1 MKPRSMR
8 IEKAKT
14 ENIEE
19 EPPNEMSEE
28 FAGAEPDPPEE
39 GNDKKPKKG
48 LRIKRLLLFCEIEA
62 L

>member
-19 EPPNEMSEE
+19 EPQNEMSEE
-28 FAGAEPDPPEE
+28 LAGAEPDPQRQET
-39 GNDKKPKKG
+39 KKK
-48 LRIKRLLLFCEIEA
+48 A
-62 L
+62 

>member
-39 GNDKKPKKG
+39 GNDKKPKKRPKNKKIAII
-48 LRIKRLLLFCEIEA
+48 LRD
-62 L
+62 